1 MVIALTSYL
10 IITLRLI
17 LLCVHYSHLVFFFR
31 RFAPFLSFFLSF
43 CVPPSRSLCHWVVSL
58 FLYRT
63 FTHLIFCCHS
73 ICYFLL
79 HTFKLRAMALHLRT
93 YSEMISLAKPQH
105 REYAQTHSLTKS
117 LSHSRTLVRSYKNE
131 KFEKQSELLLWVFSA
146 YIWKKFG
153 RRKGNPHTDYVTSC
167 FLAYMCKAKA

>member
-10 IITLRLI
+10 IITLCLI
-17 LLCVHYSHLVFFFR
+17 LLCVHYSHLVFFF
-31 RFAPFLSFFLSF
+31 LSFFLYLPISF
-43 CVPPSRSLCHWVVSL
+43 CLSLL
-58 FLYRT
+58 LYRT

-79 HTFKLRAMALHLRT
+79 HTFKLRAVALHLRT

-105 REYAQTHSLTKS
+105 REYAHAHSVAHSLASSCKKS
-117 LSHSRTLVRSYKNE
+117 E
-131 KFEKQSELLLWVFSA
+131 KFEKQSELWLWVFSS

-153 RRKGNPHTDYVTSC
+153 RRKGNPHVDYVTSC